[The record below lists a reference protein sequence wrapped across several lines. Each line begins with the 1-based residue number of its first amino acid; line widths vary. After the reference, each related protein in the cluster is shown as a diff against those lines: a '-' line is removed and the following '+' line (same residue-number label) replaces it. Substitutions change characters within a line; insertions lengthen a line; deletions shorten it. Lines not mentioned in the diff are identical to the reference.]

1 MYLTVLMTMFFV
13 SFVSLAF
20 FLRGGSLHNYLVC
33 ETEKIFRG
41 AGFDTHQ
48 EHPKKLAGGG
58 LDFVDLLAEGDDLVI
73 CVEIETSSRHV
84 LDNVA
89 KARELGLPLV
99 IIVPSRKVQKTVK
112 SKLEKA
118 GGDLKRGHIYILL
131 LSQLEQEVTNCL
143 PLFSLANGQRENR
156 KSNQRKEF

>member
-1 MYLTVLMTMFFV
+1 MYLTVLMTIF
-13 SFVSLAF
+13 FVSLAF
-20 FLRGGSLHNYLVC
+20 FLRGGSLHNHLVC

-58 LDFVDLLAEGDDLVI
+58 LDFVDLLAEGDDFVI

-84 LDNVA
+84 LDNAA

-99 IIVPSRKVQKTVK
+99 IIIPSRKVQKAVK

-118 GGDLKRGHIYILL
+118 GINLKTGRIYILL
-131 LSQLEQEVTNCL
+131 LSQLEQELTNCI

-156 KSNQRKEF
+156 KSNQGKGF